1 MTKLSMDDLH
11 DMLAAIE
18 RRLPPPRSGETVR
31 EVLERAARAGDTD
44 AIGLMAGLEVAVIH

>member
-31 EVLERAARAGDTD
+31 EVLNARRGPATPMPS
-44 AIGLMAGLEVAVIH
+44 A